1 MFDFCVSKFLLETW
15 IYKTFEI
22 YPVKNIENYV
32 TFDEL
37 SQQQN
42 LENVIVSGNAKSL
55 PNSTRGDMGWLM
67 DNYVEVVDIL
77 LNYTHFLQNQ

>member
-1 MFDFCVSKFLLETW
+1 MFDFCVAKFLFETW

-55 PNSTRGDMGWLM
+55 PNSARGDMGWLM

>member
-1 MFDFCVSKFLLETW
+1 MFDFFVAKFLFETW

-22 YPVKNIENYV
+22 YPVKNVENYV

-55 PNSTRGDMGWLM
+55 PNSARGDMGWLM